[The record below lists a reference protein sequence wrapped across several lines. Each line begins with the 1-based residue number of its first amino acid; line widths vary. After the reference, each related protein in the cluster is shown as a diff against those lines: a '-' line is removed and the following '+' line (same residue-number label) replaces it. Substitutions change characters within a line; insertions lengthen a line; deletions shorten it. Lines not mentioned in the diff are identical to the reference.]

1 MNSKLNKKHTCLTAA
16 ALAVSLGLTGN
27 SAMAAGKGLVKVK
40 EKPQTVKQALGK
52 RLTVD
57 RLVTAGP
64 QRYIVKFKDEM
75 HSESIEVV
83 SSSDKLNGNK
93 LKSAKTKIK
102 KPFNIAAA
110 KSEVRKAGGA
120 IKKELKKQKMV
131 AATMSKS
138 ALNKLRNNPNV
149 ESIEVDVL
157 RKPMAQTTPY
167 GYTMVQANQFG
178 QSDTT
183 ARKVCIIDTGYNLG
197 HPDLPGTNDGV
208 TGQANNSAVGNW
220 YNDGN
225 GHGTHVAGTIAAY
238 DNNEGVVGV
247 YPGVDMHIVKIFNDN
262 GQWTYA
268 SDLIGAI
275 TQCQDAGSNVVN
287 MSLGGGSSSNTERN
301 AMQSFTDAGMLLV
314 AAAGNDG
321 NSAKSYP
328 ASYDAVMS
336 VAAVDSNENRA
347 SYSQYNDQVEIAAP
361 GSAVQSTYPTNTY
374 AALSGTSMATPHVAG
389 GAALV
394 WSYFPQCTNNEI
406 RSALNATAEDK
417 GSAGRDNFYG
427 YGLMQLADAYNYL
440 NTNGCAGGSGGG
452 DNGTDPGVE
461 PVSGQLTNLSGT
473 RRNWDRYTWTI
484 PEGVTRMTIQTSGGS
499 GDADLYVKFGSQ
511 PETSSFDCRP
521 YQNGNNEVCTFD
533 APASGTWHIGIRAY
547 SSYRGVTLSYSYE

>member
-16 ALAVSLGLTGN
+16 ALAVSFGLMGN
-27 SAMAAGKGLVKVK
+27 SAMAAGEGLVKVK
-40 EKPQTVKQALGK
+40 EKPQTLERALGK
-52 RLTVD
+52 RLTAD
-57 RLVTAGP
+57 RLVLAE
-64 QRYIVKFKDEM
+64 QERYIIKFKDEM
-75 HSESIEVV
+75 VSETLEVAN
-83 SSSDKLNGNK
+83 SSDKFSSKVKSKTK
-93 LKSAKTKIK
+93 LKTK
-102 KPFNIAAA
+102 KPFNIASA
-110 KSEVRKAGGA
+110 KSEVRKAGGS
-120 IKKELKKQKMV
+120 IKKELKKHKMV

-138 ALNKLRNNPNV
+138 ALNKLRKNPNV
-149 ESIEVDVL
+149 ESIEVDVR

-167 GYTMVQANQFG
+167 GYTMVQANQFA

-183 ARKVCIIDTGYNLG
+183 ARKVCVIDSGYNLG
-197 HPDLPGTNDGV
+197 HPDLPGVNDGV

-220 YNDGN
+220 YNDGD

-268 SDLIGAI
+268 SDLIDAI

-287 MSLGGGSSSNTERN
+287 MSLGGGSSSTTERN

-314 AAAGNDG
+314 AAAGNAG
-321 NSAKSYP
+321 NSAKSFP

-361 GSAVQSTYPTNTY
+361 GSAVQSTYPTNSY

-394 WSYFPQCTNNEI
+394 WSYFPQCSNNQI
-406 RSALNATAEDK
+406 RNALNATAEDK

-427 YGLMQLADAYNYL
+427 HGLMQLADAYNYL
-440 NTNGCAGGSGGG
+440 NTNGCDGSGTGDGGGSE
-452 DNGTDPGVE
+452 PGVE
-461 PVSGQLTNLSGT
+461 PVSGQLTGLSGT
-473 RRNWDRYTWTI
+473 RRNWDRYTWNV
-484 PEGVTRMTIQTSGGS
+484 PEGVTQMTIRTSGGS

-511 PETSSFDCRP
+511 PETNSYDCRP

-547 SSYRGVTLSYSYE
+547 SSYSGVALSYSYE